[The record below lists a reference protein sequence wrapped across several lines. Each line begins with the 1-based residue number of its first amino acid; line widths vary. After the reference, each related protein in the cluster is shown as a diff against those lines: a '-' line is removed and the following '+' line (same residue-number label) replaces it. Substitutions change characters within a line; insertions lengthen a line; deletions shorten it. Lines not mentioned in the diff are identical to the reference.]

1 MNTITK
7 LKQSEKE
14 RIGIQG
20 YEACKA
26 GLDCE
31 FGARKYCH
39 DDEQEKRQAWLDG
52 WNVAR
57 SEMDSEGMA

>member
-1 MNTITK
+1 MNTLIN

-14 RIGIQG
+14 RIGMQG
-20 YEACKA
+20 YEACKS

-39 DDEQEKRQAWLDG
+39 DEEKEQRQLWLDG

-57 SEMDSEGMA
+57 AEMDEEGRA